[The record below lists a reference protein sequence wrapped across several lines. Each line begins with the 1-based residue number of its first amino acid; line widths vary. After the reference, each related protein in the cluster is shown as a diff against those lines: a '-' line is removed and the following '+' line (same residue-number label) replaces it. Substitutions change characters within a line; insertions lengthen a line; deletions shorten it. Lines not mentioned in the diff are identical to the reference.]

1 MADTHTL
8 DVIAIP
14 RGMVWTDEFTW
25 SAVEKSMERSLTGA
39 ALIDVGVKV
48 AGRPITLEAQSDAG
62 WMPRSAVLELIALSE
77 DDPDAVLTFTHA
89 DGRSFDVQF
98 APVDA
103 PVTAAPI
110 PGARPELPP
119 ETFPYVATVR
129 LITV

>member
-1 MADTHTL
+1 MADAHML
-8 DVIAIP
+8 GAIAIP

-25 SAVEKSMERSLTGA
+25 SAIEKSMERSLTGA

-62 WMPRSAVLELIALSE
+62 WMPRSDVLALVALVE
-77 DDPDAVLTFTHA
+77 ADPDAAFTFTHA
-89 DGRSFDVQF
+89 DGRTFDVQF
-98 APVDA
+98 APVEA
-103 PVTAAPI
+103 PVTAEPI

-119 ETFPYVATVR
+119 ASFPYVATVR